1 MIHSTVG
8 TAVGR
13 GEEGAAR
20 RGSVGVRGRAS
31 VGGRK
36 EGQTMRRGRRGRG
49 EVGTERG
56 YNENGYEGEDICMN
70 VARGGEGSE

>member
-20 RGSVGVRGRAS
+20 RGS